1 MTINDILHIFRQ
13 TSFTERNKGDRFERL
28 MASWLKTDPRFSNLI
43 EQVWLWETFPGRKDF
58 GGKDIGI
65 DLVAKTD
72 MGEYWAIQ
80 CKCYDENAYIDKNAI
95 DSFLAAS
102 GKSFVNEIGQKKNF
116 DVRYWISTSNNWSVT
131 ADEEIRDQFIPFKR
145 ITLSDLQASP
155 VDWQKIYDGIEGKNA
170 LIEGK
175 KPFAHQL
182 TAISKAIE
190 YYSNHDRG
198 KMIMACGTGKT
209 YTAEIIT
216 EQMLNAKGLVLFMV
230 PSISLLGQSL
240 NAWCADAQKP
250 IKAVCI
256 CSDAKSSRKINKDAD
271 TMSDSVV
278 DLALP
283 ASTDA
288 QTIKKQLMQYRTHNG
303 LVVVF
308 STYQSVDAV
317 SDAQKAILKET
328 NNEYGI
334 FDLIICDE
342 AHRTTGVKLTSDE
355 ESNFIKIHK
364 NENIMGRKRLYMTA
378 TPRLYADSAKIKAK
392 TSEKIDYLCSMDD
405 TAIYG
410 EEFYRVSFSY
420 AVEHGLLTDYKVLVL
435 TASEEDLPD
444 TVLQE
449 IKAGEKAEITT
460 NYDDASRLVGVING
474 LSKLLKD
481 DEGKTWEADPCL
493 MKRAVAFCS
502 KIGREDIAGSS
513 KNIAA
518 VLPAI
523 SRHVID
529 SATTEQKEHIVSVST
544 RHIDGSMDS
553 QKRSEIMNWLNEES
567 DNPNEC
573 KVVTNVRCLSEGVD
587 VPSLDAVMFL
597 SARNSQVDVVQ
608 SVGRVMRN
616 FRKGQEG
623 EKKYGYIII
632 PIVVPMN
639 VKAEDALN
647 KNDYFDVVWSILN
660 ALRSHDDRFEAKV
673 QQINLNKKKNESGIL
688 FSRGGFNTGDKGA
701 GEDRENL
708 LPDDD
713 EVVRQLT
720 MDFGELKQGIYA
732 KLVEKCGDRLYWEN
746 WSKEVGKIARKF
758 IERITVLIQSGQ
770 HKSEF
775 ENYLKSLQKNINPE
789 VDTEQAI
796 EMLAQHMITRPVFD
810 ALFARYEFVKNNP
823 VSRSM
828 EEMIN
833 LLQEEAFE
841 KDTDSLEKFYLSV
854 KTTVGDIDNLEG
866 KQTII
871 KNLYEKFFKGAFP
884 KTVEKLG
891 IVYTPV
897 ECVDFILHS
906 VEDIL
911 KKEFNTGLTE
921 QNVHILDPFTGT
933 GTFITRLLQSNLIKS
948 EDMERKYLEEIHCNE
963 IVLLAYYIADVNI
976 ESVFHELTRRE
987 NYLRY
992 DGICLTDTFQLAESR
1007 NDLFSEVFQENC
1019 ERVNKQKKAPVRV
1032 IIGNPPYSVGQ
1043 KSANDNA
1050 QNIKYP
1056 NLDARVKETYV
1067 KNGTAGLSKPLYDT
1081 YIKAFRWASD
1091 RIPADEGGI
1100 VAFISNGAW
1109 LDANAQ
1115 DGMRK
1120 CFEEEFSSIYM
1131 LNLRGNQRTTGE
1143 VSRKESG
1150 KIFGSGSRTPIAI
1163 TLLVKNPQ
1171 RKKKQA
1177 EIFYHDIGDYLKR
1190 EEKLKKIKDFGSIKN
1205 IPWQSIVPN
1214 EKHDW
1219 INQRD
1224 GVFDTLI
1231 PLAPEKKADTKAE
1244 SFFVTYAIGLSSN
1257 RDSWVYNFSRQ
1268 AVADNVNRMIE
1279 FYNEQRVLYHSKVK
1293 EIARNKKPDVED
1305 IGSNDA
1311 GKIKWTRGLRNLVKK
1326 NQKLDFDNSEIATA
1340 VYRPFQKQFLCNMD
1354 GIIET
1359 PGLSKKLF
1367 PKKELSN
1374 LLICITGTAS
1384 SKDFSCIVT
1393 DSFPSLDFVDKTQC
1407 FPLYYYEE
1415 NKDMTPNLFS
1425 DAPENNKYI
1434 RKEGVSDWILNQFKA
1449 RFGLSSRNESITKE
1463 MIFYYVYG
1471 ILHSP
1476 QYRQRFAFDLKKSL
1490 PRIPIVDSVDDF
1502 TAFVNAGKKLA
1513 QLHLHYE
1520 QVPAAPD
1527 VVIQSLKPAQYII
1540 QAEPVSLSYGELLAA
1555 EQEHAAGDYD
1565 EYEYYRVEKM
1575 AFAVKGRTD
1584 AIIYNRYIT
1593 LTGIPEKAYEYI
1605 VNGKSAIDWVMERYA
1620 VKTDKDSGIKNDPN
1634 LWSREH
1640 NQPRYILDLLLS
1652 VINVSVQT
1660 VDIVASLPQLKVE

>member
-1 MTINDILHIFRQ
+1 
-13 TSFTERNKGDRFERL
+13 
-28 MASWLKTDPRFSNLI
+28 
-43 EQVWLWETFPGRKDF
+43 
-58 GGKDIGI
+58 
-65 DLVAKTD
+65 
-72 MGEYWAIQ
+72 
-80 CKCYDENAYIDKNAI
+80 
-95 DSFLAAS
+95 
-102 GKSFVNEIGQKKNF
+102 
-116 DVRYWISTSNNWSVT
+116 
-131 ADEEIRDQFIPFKR
+131 
-145 ITLSDLQASP
+145 
-155 VDWQKIYDGIEGKNA
+155 
-170 LIEGK
+170 
-175 KPFAHQL
+175 
-182 TAISKAIE
+182 
-190 YYSNHDRG
+190 
-198 KMIMACGTGKT
+198 
-209 YTAEIIT
+209 
-216 EQMLNAKGLVLFMV
+216 
-230 PSISLLGQSL
+230 
-240 NAWCADAQKP
+240 
-250 IKAVCI
+250 
-256 CSDAKSSRKINKDAD
+256 
-271 TMSDSVV
+271 
-278 DLALP
+278 
-283 ASTDA
+283 
-288 QTIKKQLMQYRTHNG
+288 
-303 LVVVF
+303 
-308 STYQSVDAV
+308 
-317 SDAQKAILKET
+317 
-328 NNEYGI
+328 
-334 FDLIICDE
+334 
-342 AHRTTGVKLTSDE
+342 
-355 ESNFIKIHK
+355 
-364 NENIMGRKRLYMTA
+364 
-378 TPRLYADSAKIKAK
+378 
-392 TSEKIDYLCSMDD
+392 
-405 TAIYG
+405 
-410 EEFYRVSFSY
+410 
-420 AVEHGLLTDYKVLVL
+420 
-435 TASEEDLPD
+435 
-444 TVLQE
+444 
-449 IKAGEKAEITT
+449 
-460 NYDDASRLVGVING
+460 
-474 LSKLLKD
+474 
-481 DEGKTWEADPCL
+481 
-493 MKRAVAFCS
+493 
-502 KIGREDIAGSS
+502 
-513 KNIAA
+513 
-518 VLPAI
+518 
-523 SRHVID
+523 
-529 SATTEQKEHIVSVST
+529 
-544 RHIDGSMDS
+544 
-553 QKRSEIMNWLNEES
+553 MNWLNEES

-632 PIVVPMN
+632 PIVVPTN

-758 IERITVLIQSGQ
+758 IERITVLIQSGK

-789 VDTEQAI
+789 VDVEQAI

-833 LLQEEAFE
+833 LLREEAFE

-933 GTFITRLLQSNLIKS
+933 GTFITRLLQSNLIKP
-948 EDMERKYLEEIHCNE
+948 EDMDRKYLEEIHCNE

-987 NYLRY
+987 TYLRY

-1007 NDLFSEVFQENC
+1007 NELFSEVFQENC

-1032 IIGNPPYSVGQ
+1032 IIGNPPYSAGQ

-1056 NLDARVKETYV
+1056 NLDARVEETYV
-1067 KNGTAGLSKPLYDT
+1067 KNGTAGLSKALYDT
-1081 YIKAFRWASD
+1081 YVKAFRWASD
-1091 RIPADEGGI
+1091 RIPADEGGV

-1109 LDANAQ
+1109 LDGNAQ

-1120 CFEEEFSSIYM
+1120 CFEEEFSSIYV
-1131 LNLRGNQRTTGE
+1131 LNLRGNQRTSGE
-1143 VSRKESG
+1143 LSRKEGG
-1150 KIFGSGSRTPIAI
+1150 KIFGSGSRTPIAV

-1171 RKKKQA
+1171 QKRKQA
-1177 EIFYHDIGDYLKR
+1177 EIFYYDIGDYLKR
-1190 EEKLKKIKDFGSIKN
+1190 EEKLKKIKNFGSVKN
-1205 IPWQSIVPN
+1205 IPWQSVVPN

-1244 SFFVTYAIGLSSN
+1244 SFFVTYAIGLASN

-1268 AVADNVNRMIE
+1268 SVADNMKRMID
-1279 FYNEQRVLYHSKVK
+1279 FYNEQRLLYHTKTK
-1293 EIARNKKPDVED
+1293 NIAESEKPDVED
-1305 IGSNDA
+1305 VVSNDA
-1311 GKIKWTRGLRNLVKK
+1311 GKISWTRGLRNLVKK
-1326 NQKLDFDNSEIATA
+1326 NQKLDFDNSEIVTA

-1354 GIIET
+1354 GIIEM

-1367 PKKELSN
+1367 PEKNISN
-1374 LLICITGTAS
+1374 LLICMTGMAS
-1384 SKDFSCIVT
+1384 SKDFSCIIT

-1415 NKDMTPNLFS
+1415 NKDLNPTLFS
-1425 DAPENNKYI
+1425 EENNKYI
-1434 RKEGVSDWILNQFKA
+1434 RKDGISDWILNQFKT
-1449 RFGLSSRNESITKE
+1449 RFGLSFRNESITKE

-1471 ILHSP
+1471 LLHSP
-1476 QYRQRFAFDLKKSL
+1476 QYRQRFASDLKKSL

-1520 QVPAAPD
+1520 QIPAAPD
-1527 VVIQSLKPAQYII
+1527 VVIQSVKPVQYTI
-1540 QAEPVSLSYGELLAA
+1540 QAEPVLLSYGELLAA
-1555 EQEHAAGDYD
+1555 EQEHKVGDYD

-1575 AFAVKGRTD
+1575 RFAAKGYKDT
-1584 AIIYNRYIT
+1584 IIYNRYIT
-1593 LTGIPEKAYEYI
+1593 LSGIPEKAYEYVI
-1605 VNGKSAIDWVMERYA
+1605 NGKSAIEWIMERYA
-1620 VKTDKDSGIKNDPN
+1620 VKTDKGSGIKNDPN
-1634 LWSREH
+1634 LWGREH

-1652 VINVSVQT
+1652 VINVSMQT
-1660 VDIVASLPQLKVE
+1660 VDIVASLPPLEVE